1 MTSPAPA
8 TGLMRCFLEA
18 WIWRRN
24 SAAPTHGSPLLYARS
39 RIVHAAA
46 RIGVDAID
54 VPFLDLE
61 DPEGMVEAAT
71 LARDLGFSGKG
82 SIHPKQI
89 AALNEVFTPD
99 DATVARA
106 RPHR

>member
-1 MTSPAPA
+1 M
-8 TGLMRCFLEA
+8 
-18 WIWRRN
+18 
-24 SAAPTHGSPLLYARS
+24 
-39 RIVHAAA
+39 
-46 RIGVDAID
+46 
-54 VPFLDLE
+54 PFLDLE

-99 DATVARA
+99 DAAVARA
-106 RPHR
+106 RRIVDTFREADTGLVVIDGKLIERPVLREMDRILAIAARVKG